1 MIDNNKLKKR
11 KNKKQLRCLGFT
23 LVEILVVMG
32 IIAMLSTLAVN
43 GYLSYRRSALLD
55 LGADNLVSEINAM
68 KAKATY
74 GSGTDAKYLEIK
86 KALESK
92 EKVKA
97 DSSVEAKPNPNPSK
111 CFGVVFEG
119 KEKAFTVS
127 SFSVDFFK
135 TRIWKDSIW
144 QYKGCDVLKTKQAL
158 SSDAQIQIVDI
169 VGELKKGGSY
179 SPMGSLILRFLPP
192 DGKLEFVDIG
202 NLQSVDLKTLKI
214 KVSYGDTTDPNYQR
228 EIVLDLSSEKFSVNK
243 IETTNVK

>member
-1 MIDNNKLKKR
+1 MKIIKEQK
-11 KNKKQLRCLGFT
+11 GFT

-74 GSGTDAKYLEIK
+74 GSSTDAKYLEIK
-86 KALESK
+86 KKLEAK
-92 EKVKA
+92 AGEKKVKT
-97 DSSVEAKPNPNPSK
+97 EAKPNPAK

-119 KEKAFTVS
+119 KPGAYTVS

-135 TRIWKDSIW
+135 TKIWKDSIW

-158 SSDAQIQIVDI
+158 SSDAQMKI
-169 VGELKKGGSY
+169 VGITDEKGTNY
-179 SPMGSLILRFLPP
+179 AKLILRFLPP
-192 DGKLEFVDIG
+192 DGKLEALGSVGGVDKI
-202 NLQSVDLKTLKI
+202 VEAKTIKI
-214 KVSYGDTTDPNYQR
+214 TVSYGDTEDLNYQR
-228 EIVLDLSSEKFSVNK
+228 EIVLDLLSGKFSVNK
-243 IETTNVK
+243 IETQNVK